1 MHESLSSYLKLIPFA
16 IKKKRVREFIN
27 LKYQKDTDHFRKKRL
42 QDYIKREV
50 DIEKAL
56 LTLFPLTKIQYDI
69 FDSLEDH
76 LDLFIKKQQNKKY
89 PTFENPY
96 PINYGLDRNVSRLLY
111 FISKYSKPDLIIETG
126 IANGFSSSYLLLALE
141 HNKYGNLIS
150 IDDIV
155 RPWHIPESMG
165 LAIPNNLKKRHQ
177 IVIGNASTKLSDILR
192 EKKYVDI
199 FIHDSSH
206 TYQNMQKEFR
216 IAWPYVKNG
225 GFLLSDD
232 VSQHDAFIEFADEV
246 KMEPLIIKKENGSHF
261 GIIKK

>member
-1 MHESLSSYLKLIPFA
+1 MHESFSSYLKLIPFA

-56 LTLFPLTKIQYDI
+56 ETLFPLTKIQYDI
-69 FDSLEDH
+69 FDSLEEH

-141 HNKYGNLIS
+141 HNKHGNLIS

-192 EKKYVDI
+192 EKKYVDV

-232 VSQHDAFIEFADEV
+232 VSQHDAFIEFVEEV
-246 KMEPLIIKKENGSHF
+246 KMEPLIIKKENGGHF